1 VLNSISTQ
9 AKKLVALAQKANK
22 KKSKTKLLTI
32 TSGKGGVGKSTFSAN
47 IAYTLYEKGYK
58 VCIIDADI
66 GLANMQVLLNVKPE
80 FTLYDYIDNK
90 INLDKLYTSI
100 IDNDLVLVAGK
111 SGLQYNNHSGSYVY
125 TRVVED
131 IIQEGEFDFVV
142 VDTGAGLNDFVKE
155 FLSISEYILAITTT
169 DPSALTDM
177 YAMMKLLSTTT
188 NKLFLCF
195 NHTSSFDVG
204 QTICDSLVKLGH
216 KNRLNQNFMVKYIG
230 NVQTCSNIS
239 TTGRL
244 RKLYVKEFKKNNSTI
259 QLKKVVD
266 ELLIQIETG

>member
-1 VLNSISTQ
+1 MLNSISAQ
-9 AKKLVALAQKANK
+9 AKKLVALAQNANK

-47 IAYTLYEKGYK
+47 IAYALYEKGYK

-66 GLANMQVLLNVKPE
+66 GLANMQVLLNVKPTY
-80 FTLYDYIDNK
+80 TLYDYIDNK
-90 INLDKLYTSI
+90 INLEQLYTNIIDDKLC
-100 IDNDLVLVAGK
+100 LVAGK
-111 SGLQYNNHSGSYVY
+111 SGLKYNNHSGSYIY

-131 IIQEGEFDFVV
+131 IISDEKFDYII

-155 FLSISEYILAITTT
+155 FLSISEHILAITTT

-177 YAMMKLLSTTT
+177 YAMMKLLS
-188 NKLFLCF
+188 NDKSKLFLCF
-195 NHTSSFDVG
+195 NHTANFKVG

-230 NVQTCSNIS
+230 NVQTCNNIS

-244 RKLYVKEFKKNNSTI
+244 RKLYVKEFRNNDSTL

-266 ELLIQIETG
+266 ELVKQIELG